1 MCLPGVLDR
10 FQELDWMEADG
21 WKATGGTLCFC
32 MLPHVTK
39 GCITGCVGFSI
50 YLTSHFI

>member
-1 MCLPGVLDR
+1 MCLPGVLGR

-21 WKATGGTLCFC
+21 WKAGHRWHFVFLHAA
-32 MLPHVTK
+32 LVK
-39 GCITGCVGFSI
+39 GRITGCVGFSI